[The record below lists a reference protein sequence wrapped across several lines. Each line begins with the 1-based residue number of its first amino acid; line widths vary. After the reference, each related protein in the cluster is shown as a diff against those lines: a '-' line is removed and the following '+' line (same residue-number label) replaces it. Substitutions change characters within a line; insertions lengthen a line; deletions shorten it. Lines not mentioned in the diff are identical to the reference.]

1 MPDVLLL
8 CRHIKGEDEMPVAVA
23 ERLRETLDHDGLD
36 VALILHARTPPAT
49 AHAEWL
55 AAQLG
60 GPAVLAD
67 ARLDPATDATPDGL
81 DELTRSILE
90 RREARPVLVIGHM
103 PQLGWIAARMLAN
116 RPWWR
121 ALVDGPA
128 PLLPLKNAEVAAI
141 VVEPEFRGRP
151 TGWLDWTIAPDDA
164 KAIDEVREKIKSKM
178 EVAKLLGGL
187 MSLVLSGVLL
197 APGRLHE
204 LGDRGAVTVAAASF
218 LVAIGLYLRTM
229 YAYDQLL
236 MPRRFWGER
245 LGTRRPRWLVR
256 RPPSSAAWVLYQNM
270 MHIWTFLF
278 TPATVAVLVGLI
290 ALAYAA
296 LDLSGLATVIVA
308 IVLVAATV
316 YGLRQRPVLGTQ
328 D

>member
-8 CRHIKGEDEMPVAVA
+8 CRHTKSEDELPVAVA

-36 VALILHARTPPAT
+36 VATILHAPTPLAT
-49 AHAEWL
+49 AHARWL
-55 AAQLG
+55 ATQLD
-60 GPAVLAD
+60 GPAVRADERLA
-67 ARLDPATDATPDGL
+67 PATDATPGGL
-81 DELTRSILE
+81 DELTRSI
-90 RREARPVLVIGHM
+90 ARGEGRAVLIIGHM
-103 PQLGWIAARMLAN
+103 PQLGWLAARMLGN

-151 TGWLDWTIAPDDA
+151 AGWLNWTIAPDDA
-164 KAIDEVREKIKSKM
+164 TAVDEVREKIKSKM

-204 LGDRGAVTVAAASF
+204 LGDRGAVTVAAVAF
-218 LVAIGLYLRTM
+218 LIAIGLFLRTM

-236 MPRRFWGER
+236 MPRRFWGEQ

-270 MHIWTFLF
+270 MHIWTFVF

-296 LDLSGLATVIVA
+296 LDLSAPATVAVA
-308 IVLVAATV
+308 IVLAAATA
-316 YGLRQRPVLGTQ
+316 YALRQRPVLGTQ

>member
-8 CRHIKGEDEMPVAVA
+8 CRHSKGGEEPPVAVA
-23 ERLRETLDHDGLD
+23 ERLRETLDHEGLG
-36 VALILHARTPPAT
+36 VAAILHARTTLAT
-49 AHAEWL
+49 THAQWL
-55 AAQLG
+55 APLLG
-60 GPAVLAD
+60 GPAMRPD
-67 ARLDPATDATPDGL
+67 ERLDPGNEASEGL
-81 DELTRSILE
+81 DELTRSILGQDG
-90 RREARPVLVIGHM
+90 RAVLVIGHM
-103 PQLGWIAARMLAN
+103 PQLGWIAARMLGN
-116 RPWWR
+116 RPLWR
-121 ALVDGPA
+121 ALLDGPA

-151 TGWLDWTIAPDDA
+151 AGRLDWTVAPDDA

-204 LGDRGAVTVAAASF
+204 LGDRGAVTVAAAAF
-218 LVAIGLYLRTM
+218 LIAIGLFLRTM

-236 MPRRFWGER
+236 MPRRFWGEQP
-245 LGTRRPRWLVR
+245 GTRRPRWLVR

-278 TPATVAVLVGLI
+278 TPATAAVLVGLV

-296 LDLSGLATVIVA
+296 LDLSGPATAIVA
-308 IVLVAATV
+308 VVLAAVTA
-316 YGLRQRPVLGTQ
+316 YALRQRPVLGTQ